1 MTRKTGASDDPEDE
15 REDPLYSYPA
25 LKVDQNGHLI
35 YFTTIPIDDLFP
47 YCFVER
53 QNENPEQGYQRKFEE
68 RRANE
73 IAEYLNTEGESIPSN
88 IVLSAQEAAALTY
101 TRKTKQLSYQ
111 RAKEAFSVIDGQ
123 HRLWGYQKCPARHR
137 VPVAIYE
144 GLDQATEARL
154 FLDINNKHRGVP
166 RALLLNVKS
175 IAGTEKE
182 SEASLRALF
191 MQLNTDEASPLRG

>member
-1 MTRKTGASDDPEDE
+1 MAVCAAGAARTSSTGCANTATSAVGSLPMSRPCSAATTTPSRSAAMTRKTGASDDTEDE

-68 RRANE
+68 HRANE
-73 IAEYLNTEGESIPSN
+73 IAEYLNTEGESILSN
-88 IVLSAQEAAALTY
+88 IVLSAKEAAALTY

-123 HRLWGYQKCPARHR
+123 HRLWG
-137 VPVAIYE
+137 
-144 GLDQATEARL
+144 
-154 FLDINNKHRGVP
+154 
-166 RALLLNVKS
+166 
-175 IAGTEKE
+175 
-182 SEASLRALF
+182 
-191 MQLNTDEASPLRG
+191 